1 MTAPPET
8 GNPPGPATAAPDPAP
23 SAAAGRSWRA
33 TGKYLAGRFA
43 EYGIVLGLA
52 VVINFM
58 LPRALPGGPLQ
69 TLGGGENVGLLSPE
83 DQKRVLAEYG
93 LDRSLGEQ
101 FLTYLGNLAT
111 LDLGKSFAD
120 GQPVIDVIAQA
131 FPWTL
136 LLVGSTILLT
146 FVVGVTLGAF
156 GALRRQRRKGNVLL
170 GAALLFDSMPS
181 FWLGM
186 LLLAFFGVFLGVLPT
201 FGVGDGFDDP
211 LALPRYL
218 VLPVLT
224 LTLTGLGQFFLY
236 TRYSMLSTLSS
247 DHIEHGRARGIP
259 RRRLISRH
267 ALRPA
272 LLPVHTLLMIEI
284 GFLVGGAVV
293 VETVFAYPGL
303 GRVTFEAIRAKD
315 FPLMQGTFL
324 VLTVTVV
331 AMNALADATY
341 ALIDP
346 RVRTE
351 TVP

>member
-1 MTAPPET
+1 MTAT
-8 GNPPGPATAAPDPAP
+8 DSPG
-23 SAAAGRSWRA
+23 SARDLVTGRSWRA
-33 TGKYLAGRFA
+33 TGGYLAGRCV
-43 EYGIVLGLA
+43 EYGVVLALA
-52 VVINFM
+52 LVINFV

-69 TLGGGENVGLLSPE
+69 TLGGGGESVGLLSPE

-93 LDRSLGEQ
+93 LDRSTSEQ
-101 FLTYLGNLAT
+101 FLTYLSNLAR
-111 LDLGKSFAD
+111 LDLGNSFAD
-120 GQPVIDVIAQA
+120 GQPVVDVISRAL
-131 FPWTL
+131 PWTL
-136 LLVGSTILLT
+136 LLVGSSILLG
-146 FVVGVTLGAF
+146 FGIGVLLGAF
-156 GALRRQRRKGNVLL
+156 GALRRQRGKGNILL
-170 GAALLFDSMPS
+170 GTALLFDSMPA

-186 LLLAFFGVFLGVLPT
+186 LLIAFFGVFLGVLPT

-211 LALPRYL
+211 AALPRHL
-218 VLPVLT
+218 LLPVLT

-236 TRYSMLSTLSS
+236 TRYSMLSVLSS

-259 RRRLISRH
+259 RRRLTIRH

-331 AMNALADATY
+331 AMNAVADATY

-346 RVRTE
+346 RVRTG
-351 TVP
+351 TAP